1 MLAKSPALP
10 DSAADLELRP
20 EPQSAWRVV
29 TAVTLP
35 HFRLKLT
42 FRDGTEGVVDMKAA
56 IFAPTA
62 GVFAALRDEKV
73 FREVRVEMGALV
85 WPGDID
91 VAPDA
96 LYDGVRSSPGG
107 VIRL

>member
-1 MLAKSPALP
+1 MLAKSHALT

-20 EPQSAWRVV
+20 EPRSAWRVV
-29 TAVTLP
+29 AAVALRD
-35 HFRLKLT
+35 FCLKLT
-42 FRDGTEGVVDMKAA
+42 FRDGTEGVVDMKSA